1 MDCLS
6 KEQQLLLQQNL
17 TYEVYEKF
25 MSMFDKDELLPKDKN
40 ERNKYILETMKN
52 HEYWGKIHGWGD
64 NRVYCHLPKREH
76 FLVEDTGPHE
86 IYNMFKGNTKKE
98 LFNFLE
104 EFKKYTPDTYILS
117 QCIPVTEEEIK
128 QENTW
133 MDDEIGFVDFTQ

>member
-6 KEQQLLLQQNL
+6 KEQLLLLQQNL

-25 MSMFDKDELLPKDKN
+25 IEMFDKDELLPKDKN

-64 NRVYCHLPKREH
+64 NRVYCHLPKRKH

-104 EFKKYTPDTYILS
+104 EFKKYTPDTFIPNH
-117 QCIPVTEEEIK
+117 CISVTEEEIK
-128 QENTW
+128 QENMINTW
-133 MDDEIGFVDFTQ
+133 IDDEIKL